1 MARKQRERQK
11 VTRNKAASSARK
23 SKPVTSSIAGRTPSG
38 KPARDLSRKG
48 KAVPV
53 SERYRAPR
61 PSSLSPSQLTTRA
74 KVFAA
79 HADMQ
84 RDRTLTAAEAARQN
98 GVAVRDFWK
107 YLPRAFRKDSSGKIH
122 AIADRYTRRME
133 IPGPDGRIVIKIRG
147 SKARSRFARFR
158 DDVFRFLG
166 GDLTAL
172 DKWKGVSIQGHELLA
187 DPRILQTLGEQGNLP
202 EHFGSEQVI
211 PYYGGAA

>member
-1 MARKQRERQK
+1 MARKRTGQKISRRGKGSPQGQRGSRK
-11 VTRNKAASSARK
+11 LDSSVA
-23 SKPVTSSIAGRTPSG
+23 
-38 KPARDLSRKG
+38 PARSSRKRTVFTRRG
-48 KAVPV
+48 
-53 SERYRAPR
+53 EELQTYRAHR
-61 PSSLSPSQLTTRA
+61 PSSLSPSQLATRA

-133 IPGPDGRIVIKIRG
+133 IPGPDGPIVIKIRG

-172 DKWKGVSIQGHELLA
+172 DKWKGVSIQGHELLT
-187 DPRILQTLGEQGNLP
+187 DPRILKILGEQGNLP

-211 PYYGGAA
+211 PYYGAAT